1 MKVIALST
9 AFGLGWLFRLTVA
22 QTIAI
27 AASGLFTFVGE
38 AGRKPNVRLAV
49 RHWGTR
55 SGQPVAG
62 GPAHDRQGGSSP
74 MKRPSS
80 FAVLAGVLGA
90 AGPIAFAG
98 LTPT

>member
-1 MKVIALST
+1 MKVIAVST

-49 RHWGTR
+49 RHGGAR

-62 GPAHDRQGGSSP
+62 GPARRAVRFSP
-74 MKRPSS
+74 ARWEPRDQSRS
-80 FAVLAGVLGA
+80 RA
-90 AGPIAFAG
+90 
-98 LTPT
+98 